1 MLPFD
6 VVSVVL
12 ILTKFVVKHPRVSP
26 IPLTP
31 ENIPGTITS
40 FVRNLKILED
50 NTEDQQDQKS
60 SDAIDD

>member
-12 ILTKFVVKHPRVSP
+12 ILTKFVVKHPKVSP
-26 IPLTP
+26 SPLTP

-40 FVRNLKILED
+40 FVRNLKVLED
-50 NTEDQQDQKS
+50 NTEDQKGNR
-60 SDAIDD
+60 